1 MEVCVYRKYENKLN
15 FKQMLKILLKNY
27 SDNMHTTYFSFS
39 FFFKEPYDL
48 FQTGKQDNAFAF
60 VTDLGP
66 HIHIEL
72 QRDTRCQR
80 QMQLLFS
87 F

>member
-39 FFFKEPYDL
+39 FLFFLKNHMIYFKLANKIMHLPL
-48 FQTGKQDNAFAF
+48 SQT
-60 VTDLGP
+60 
-66 HIHIEL
+66 
-72 QRDTRCQR
+72 
-80 QMQLLFS
+80 
-87 F
+87 

>member
-39 FFFKEPYDL
+39 FFLKNHTIYFKLANKIMHLPL
-48 FQTGKQDNAFAF
+48 SQT
-60 VTDLGP
+60 
-66 HIHIEL
+66 
-72 QRDTRCQR
+72 
-80 QMQLLFS
+80 
-87 F
+87 